1 MQPRSCFRFFNDEV
15 NLLWPLWNFIKR
27 RKNPSLIK
35 YHSFWTTCIST
46 LYNIWHSFKYSSR
59 DDYSLSPFLLL
70 IKSLFLIRI
79 AFVRSVD
86 GITKIISGAG
96 LFFCSLYYYFE
107 HRYLSLASNG
117 FLYVVLI
124 FSVIFVYNP
133 TLLKEFFRP
142 VNQVSVEKGI
152 LVYDFHYDPSHNETA
167 ILWDFSSTMTS

>member
-1 MQPRSCFRFFNDEV
+1 MYFV
-15 NLLWPLWNFIKR
+15 
-27 RKNPSLIK
+27 
-35 YHSFWTTCIST
+35 ST
-46 LYNIWHSFKYSSR
+46 LIFDIHLNTHLVTIMT
-59 DDYSLSPFLLL
+59 SLSPFLSL

-124 FSVIFVYNP
+124 FPVIFVYNP
-133 TLLKEFFRP
+133 TLLKEIFRP
-142 VNQVSVEKGI
+142 VNQISVEKGI
-152 LVYDFHYDPSHNETA
+152 LVYDSHYDPSHNETA

>member
-1 MQPRSCFRFFNDEV
+1 MKFYQKTKIPFSH
-15 NLLWPLWNFIKR
+15 K
-27 RKNPSLIK
+27 
-35 YHSFWTTCIST
+35 ISQF
-46 LYNIWHSFKYSSR
+46 L
-59 DDYSLSPFLLL
+59 DYMYFDTIIFDIHLNTHLVTIMTSLSPFLLL

-124 FSVIFVYNP
+124 FPVIFVYNP

-152 LVYDFHYDPSHNETA
+152 LVYDSHYDPSHNETA